1 MEIQNNS
8 FSLDNIASL
17 MYRLRLLKNSIISFS
32 DELAI
37 SDDELDNMMNVIDSL
52 FDLAGTEHVE
62 KADVKSIYAGLR
74 EEEAKARKALF
85 SCRKLLRGEFLFA
98 DKSTVDYIEE
108 RFLLAKKVPKG
119 RSEFIDMAENMIESF
134 DTIGEELPGLTLPA
148 LPFDRLRDQM
158 ESMKGFLDQ
167 VQRERAERKAATAR
181 LRHIRGECVKL
192 LRWVYLRAVSH
203 WGNDDPRLLQ
213 LGMVDKSGI
222 WTKKKSKPPEAEG

>member
-1 MEIQNNS
+1 
-8 FSLDNIASL
+8 
-17 MYRLRLLKNSIISFS
+17 
-32 DELAI
+32 
-37 SDDELDNMMNVIDSL
+37 MNSL
-52 FDLAGTEHVE
+52 FDIANTEHEE
-62 KADVKSIYAGLR
+62 KASLSSIYAGLR

-167 VQRERAERKAATAR
+167 VQRERAERKAATSR
-181 LRHIRGECVKL
+181 LRHVRGECVKL

-222 WTKKKSKPPEAEG
+222 WTKKKPKPPEAEG